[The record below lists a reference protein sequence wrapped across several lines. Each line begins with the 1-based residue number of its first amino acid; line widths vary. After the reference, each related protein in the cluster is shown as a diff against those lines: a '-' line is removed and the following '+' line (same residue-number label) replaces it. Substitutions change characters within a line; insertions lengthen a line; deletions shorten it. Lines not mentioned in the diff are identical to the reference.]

1 MKRTNT
7 AFETT
12 ITTSKETRDILNKI
26 KEKNNLKNYD
36 NVINRLLTAN
46 EGVVSKDYEI
56 IYAPKI
62 ALTLESHVLDENNV
76 PANTVKQPIYYSDLK
91 QSQVGK
97 VYSTENV
104 LSERYVFQTAEIVY
118 KSTDF
123 ILLKVK
129 TLIKQDQLEEYSEL
143 VGVELLWKG
152 DVGWVF
158 I

>member
-1 MKRTNT
+1 MKKTNT

-12 ITTSKETRDILNKI
+12 ITTSKETRDALNKI

-62 ALTLESHVLDENNV
+62 ALILESHVLDENNV

-97 VYSTENV
+97 VYSTDNV

-118 KSTDF
+118 KTNDF
-123 ILLKVK
+123 ILLKVD
-129 TLIKQDQLEEYSEL
+129 TLIKQDQLEQHIEL
-143 VGVELLWKG
+143 VGVELL
-152 DVGWVF
+152 
-158 I
+158 